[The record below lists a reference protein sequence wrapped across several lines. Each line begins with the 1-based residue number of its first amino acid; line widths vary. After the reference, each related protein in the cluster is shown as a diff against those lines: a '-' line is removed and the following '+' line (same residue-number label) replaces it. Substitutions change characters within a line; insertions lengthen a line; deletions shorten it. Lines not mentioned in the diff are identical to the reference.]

1 AARRR
6 LASELER
13 ERELKARLEGELNAA
28 RAIQMGLLPRPLPR
42 VPETRSIEVHA
53 LLETAR
59 LVGGDLYDFVMLDPS
74 HLFFAIAD
82 VSGKGVDAALFMAMT
97 KMMLGG
103 ATVLYGEALDL
114 VFGEANANISIAS
127 EQTRAEGG
135 RPMFVTVFAAVLDLV
150 SGKIAYASAG
160 HDSPYLLRAG
170 SPMLRLDTEG
180 GPPLGTVD
188 DFPFPVDTARL
199 EPGDVLLLY
208 TDGVTEAKD
217 AGSAFYGSARLGD
230 LLSSAAGATAR
241 STVEL
246 VREDVRRFVG
256 HAEQA

>member
-1 AARRR
+1 
-6 LASELER
+6 
-13 ERELKARLEGELNAA
+13 
-28 RAIQMGLLPRPLPR
+28 MGLLPRPLPR
-42 VPETRSIEVHA
+42 VPETSSVEVHA
-53 LLETAR
+53 LIETAR

-97 KMMLGG
+97 KMVLGG
-103 ATVLYGEALDL
+103 ATLLHGEALDL
-114 VFGEANANISIAS
+114 VFDEANAKISLVS

-135 RPMFVTVFAAVLDLV
+135 RPMFVTVFAAVLNLE
-150 SGKIAYASAG
+150 SGRIAYASAG

-180 GPPLGTVD
+180 GPPLGSVD
-188 DFPFPVDTARL
+188 DFLFPVDTAQL

-217 AGSAFYGSARLGD
+217 ATSGFYTGGRLGD
-230 LLSSAAGATAR
+230 LVSSVTDLTAR
-241 STVEL
+241 SIVEL

-256 HAEQA
+256 DAEQADDITLLGVHWLGKGGAPLTAP